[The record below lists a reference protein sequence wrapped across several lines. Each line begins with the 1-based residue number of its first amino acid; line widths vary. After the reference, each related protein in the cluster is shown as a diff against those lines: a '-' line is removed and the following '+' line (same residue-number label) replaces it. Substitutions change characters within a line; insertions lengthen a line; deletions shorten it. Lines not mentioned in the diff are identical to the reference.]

1 MSEWRRAKNRTKKDA
16 NEKDIVDELLKEPGI
31 SVELGHDD
39 ILVGFRGKT
48 YWFEIKDPAK
58 TLDKDGRVKK
68 DAIKPSQIK
77 LLREYTGHYRIVWTL
92 DEILKDLGFLSCD

>member
-1 MSEWRRAKNRTKKDA
+1 MAKWRQAAKV
-16 NEKDIVDELLKEPGI
+16 NENQKDIVDELRKEPGI

-39 ILVGFRGKT
+39 IIVGYKGRN
-48 YWFEIKDPAK
+48 YWYEIKDPAK

-68 DAIKPSQIK
+68 NAIKPSQIK

-92 DEILKDLGFLSCD
+92 DEILHEIKNK